1 MILTLL
7 SMLGGGLMRL
17 LPEVFAFLNKKT
29 DNAHELAMMD
39 KQAELEKT
47 RSAMRREEIET
58 QGQVDFNIEE
68 LHALGEALKG
78 QMQVT
83 GNSVVDTLNFLV
95 RPVTTYFFLCMYALA
110 KIAMFVVAMKSGLD
124 TWETV
129 LKIYDDEDRS
139 ILAGILS
146 FWFLGRVF
154 DKAKS

>member
-29 DNAHELAMMD
+29 DNAHELAMME

-47 RSAMRREEIET
+47 RSIMRREEIET

-78 QMQVT
+78 QMQLT
-83 GNSVVDTLNFLV
+83 GNSLVDALNFLV
-95 RPVTTYFFLCMYALA
+95 RPLVTYFFVILYALA
-110 KIAMFVVAMKSGLD
+110 KIAMFMVAMKSGLD

-139 ILAGILS
+139 ILAGILA
-146 FWFLGRVF
+146 FWFIGRVF
-154 DKAKS
+154 DKANS

>member
-58 QGQVDFNIEE
+58 QGQVDFNIAE
-68 LHALGEALKG
+68 LNALGEALKS

-83 GNSVVDTLNFLV
+83 GNSLVDTLNFLV
-95 RPVTTYFFLCMYALA
+95 RPVTTYFFLLMYALA
-110 KIAMFVVAMKSGLD
+110 KLAMFVVAMKSGLD

-129 LKIYDDEDRS
+129 LKIYDAEDRS

-154 DKAKS
+154 DKARS